1 MRGDPLVNNTE
12 DMVMANETQAK
23 KIRYLE
29 IEKQKSQQYIKDLQE
44 TIYLCKQSMSSLAS
58 QQANQA
64 IQFLNK

>member
-29 IEKQKSQQYIKDLQE
+29 IEKQKSQ
-44 TIYLCKQSMSSLAS
+44 
-58 QQANQA
+58 
-64 IQFLNK
+64 